1 MLKGW
6 PPQAFQ
12 DLSTMAGSPGPMQGA
27 QRFNAFLSRDLSR
40 VRVVIIG
47 HDPYHGVGQAN
58 GLSLSARKENLSR
71 MRNPRKP
78 WSGTFYVK
86 RLEMRTFP
94 E

>member
-1 MLKGW
+1 MLNSWGPHSVVLAQAW
-6 PPQAFQ
+6 PVQ
-12 DLSTMAGSPGPMQGA
+12 GP
-27 QRFNAFLSRDLSR
+27 QRFNAFLSTDLSR

-86 RLEMRTFP
+86 RLEMRTSP